1 MSVSSG
7 DYPGGYTVSGGD
19 ADTSAPGII
28 SYDQLQ
34 EMIEVNPT
42 DMTQT
47 ENLLAGMNDKLTV
60 IVLFCVVFFVY
71 AICRAVYRFF
81 NGLFG

>member
-7 DYPGGYTVSGGD
+7 DYPGVITVSGND
-19 ADTSAPGII
+19 ADTSAPGI
-28 SYDQLQ
+28 SYEQLQ
-34 EMIEVNPT
+34 ELVEVNPI

-60 IVLFCVVFFVY
+60 IVLFCVAFFVY
-71 AICRAVYRFF
+71 AICRAVYKFF